1 MHKRGGNYTIM
12 NGKMVHDSKFFFF
25 FFPPTRVLLKITFD
39 NAELTSHR
47 ATTNEIKECCRDIKV
62 LGRKELR

>member
-1 MHKRGGNYTIM
+1 MYHRDAFMLGSEVQQMQGF
-12 NGKMVHDSKFFFF
+12 HSHAF
-25 FFPPTRVLLKITFD
+25 LQITLNNPD
-39 NAELTSHR
+39 LESHS